1 MNSFTEKLNFSS
13 EKNSSILCVGLDI
26 HPKITPQ
33 NQIIDFAKKIIEST
47 YDLVCA
53 YKINLSFFE
62 IYGSTGIKTMEEI
75 ISYIKKTSPHI
86 PIIGDGKRGD
96 IASSNEMYAT
106 AIFDTWKFDASTIN
120 AFGGEDSIKPFTKYH
135 EKGIFI
141 WCKSSNPS
149 SQDFQ
154 DLNVVSGIQ
163 KPQPLYKT
171 LAHKSIEWNLN
182 NNLGLVV
189 GGTYHNHLKEIRE
202 ICPNMK
208 ILVPGIGKQ
217 GGDLRQTISTSPEN
231 LIISSS
237 RSIIYPEN
245 DKSNTNIKKAAK
257 KMNSEI
263 NSFR

>member
-1 MNSFTEKLNFSS
+1 MNSFAEKLNFSS
-13 EKNSSILCVGLDI
+13 KKNSSILCVGLDI
-26 HPKITPQ
+26 HPEITAP
-33 NQIIDFAKKIIEST
+33 NQIINYAKKIVQST
-47 YDLVCA
+47 NNLVCA

-62 IYGSTGIKTMEEI
+62 VYGSSGIKNMEEI
-75 ISYIKKTSPHI
+75 ISYIKEISPHI

-96 IASSNEMYAT
+96 IASSTEMYAK

-120 AFGGEDSIKPFTKYH
+120 AFGGEDSIKPFTKYK

-149 SQDFQ
+149 SQDLQ
-154 DLNVVSGIQ
+154 DLNVVSGIHE
-163 KPQPLYKT
+163 PQPFYKT
-171 LAHKSIEWNLN
+171 LAQKSIEWDQN

-189 GGTYHNHLKEIRE
+189 GGTYHNHLKEIRK

-217 GGDLRQTISTSPEN
+217 GGNLKQTISTSPEN

-237 RSIIYPEN
+237 RSIIYPQD
-245 DKSNTNIKKAAK
+245 DKSTNNIEEAAI

-263 NSFR
+263 NSYI

>member
-1 MNSFTEKLNFSS
+1 MNSFTEKLKFSS

-26 HPKITPQ
+26 HPEITPP
-33 NQIIDFAKKIIEST
+33 NQIINYAKKIVQST
-47 YDLVCA
+47 NNLVCA

-62 IYGSTGIKTMEEI
+62 VYGYLGIKKMEKI
-75 ISYIKKTSPHI
+75 ISYIKEISPHI

-96 IASSNEMYAT
+96 IASSNEMYAK

-120 AFGGEDSIKPFTKYH
+120 AFGGEDSIKPFTKYK

-149 SQDFQ
+149 SRDLQ
-154 DLNVVSGIQ
+154 DLNIVSGNH
-163 KPQPLYKT
+163 KPQPFYKT
-171 LAHKSIEWNLN
+171 LAQKSIEWNQN

-189 GGTYHNHLKEIRE
+189 GGTYHDHLKEIRE

-208 ILVPGIGKQ
+208 ILIPGIGKQ
-217 GGDLRQTISTSPEN
+217 GGNLKQTIATSPEN

-237 RSIIYPEN
+237 RSIIYPQN
-245 DKSNTNIKKAAK
+245 NKSTNNIEEAAK

-263 NSFR
+263 NSYL